1 MKRLKEDIR
10 PSPRHGWLVLVVP
23 ADARR
28 IKVLNPE
35 IAAVFSDAGG
45 VIVEAGGD
53 VEIGPIAELSG
64 EAPAAIVPVDTASP
78 DRRRPRTVRAGQ
90 RLAGTAAVR
99 AKVLGVRHQAK
110 RLGYTDIFSVTWE
123 PHVTLLE
130 GLDGPAPGG
139 ALFQRFPHV
148 VLVVC
153 HRSRRVETAF
163 QAARAAAEHEL
174 RRRLDVD
181 EVLLGSSGVV
191 VAPAEEA
198 ILRVSLGPAARRVD
212 EQRSALE
219 LLRAA
224 APSDAVSDRVP
235 WVLATGRAGLARWSV
250 EQRLRGTT
258 PPPRGLQSPL
268 ASDCVDFLCELHA
281 AKEGGTYVSTADDAA
296 LAARHFPDRAEAL
309 RELGDWIESSLT
321 AVARGFGHGDFWSGN
336 LLVDGGRLAGVVDWP
351 SAGPG
356 RLPLLDLLHLRANEL
371 RGQRNGPLAAVIAE
385 HILPEA
391 RAGGHPLDRSY
402 CDRLGLDLG
411 PRELEA
417 LVASYWLAE
426 VRHDL
431 LDPDRDPADACSP
444 EWRSAQMRV
453 LDALRSPA

>member
-1 MKRLKEDIR
+1 MKRLREDIR

-28 IKVLNPE
+28 IKVLDSE
-35 IAAVFSDAGG
+35 LAAVFADAGG
-45 VIVEAGGD
+45 EIVPAGGD
-53 VEIGPIAELSG
+53 IEVGQIEELSG
-64 EAPAAIVPVDTASP
+64 EAPAAIVPVEAASP
-78 DRRRPRTVRAGQ
+78 DRSRPRTLRAWQ

-99 AKVLGVRHQAK
+99 AKVVSVRRQAK
-110 RLGYTDIFSVTWE
+110 RLGYTDIFTVTWE

-130 GLDGPAPGG
+130 GLHGPAPGG

-163 QAARAAAEHEL
+163 EAARAAAEREL
-174 RRRLDVD
+174 GRSLDVGQ
-181 EVLLGSSGVV
+181 VFLGSSGVV
-191 VAPAEEA
+191 VAPAEEV

-224 APSDAVSDRVP
+224 APSDAVLDRVP
-235 WVLATGRAGLARWSV
+235 WVLATGTAGLARWSV

-258 PPPRGLQSPL
+258 PPQGLQSPL
-268 ASDCVDFLCELHA
+268 AADCVDFLCDLHA
-281 AKEGGTYVSTADDAA
+281 AREGGTHVSTADDAA
-296 LAARHFPDRAEAL
+296 VAALHFPDRAEAL
-309 RELGDWIESSLT
+309 RELGAWIESSLT
-321 AVARGFGHGDFWSGN
+321 AVTRGFGHGDFWSGN
-336 LLVDGGRLAGVVDWP
+336 LLVDGERLAGVVDWP

-356 RLPLLDLLHLRANEL
+356 CLPLLDLLHLRANEL
-371 RGQRNGPLAAVIAE
+371 RGQRNRPLAAVIAE
-385 HILPEA
+385 HLLPEA
-391 RAGGHPLDRSY
+391 RAGGHPLDRTY
-402 CDRLGLDLG
+402 CRRLGLDLG
-411 PRELEA
+411 ARELEA

-431 LDPDRDPADACSP
+431 LDPDRDPADVRSP

-453 LDALRSPA
+453 LNALGSPA